1 MRIME
6 KLEGLGTAL
15 ITPFDANG
23 KVDYK
28 ALARLLDTQLTGFVD
43 YIVVLGTTGEAATL
57 TPEEKKE
64 VRQFIVEHVKLAALK
79 RPNPA
84 MDDPDICAAIRP
96 VSIPLVLG
104 VGGNNTAAV
113 CAALAAI
120 HDELLEN
127 YAAILSVCP
136 YYNKPNQEGLFRH
149 FCAVAEASPI
159 PVVLYNV
166 PGRTGVNLLPET
178 VMRIYEAH
186 PDKICGIKEASGN
199 VEQIKRLIKMSTEYR
214 VQNTDPISPYSVS
227 KAVCTPSG
235 KAGLLVISGD
245 DGIACELMEAGAAG
259 LISVA
264 SNAFPEDFYHI
275 VHDKDAALQAKYAE
289 TIKLLFAEGNPV
301 GIKAVLSQ
309 KGLIT
314 NSLRL
319 PLVPASE
326 ELQEKI
332 IQELGV
338 I

>member
-1 MRIME
+1 ME
-6 KLEGLGTAL
+6 KLKGLGTAL

-23 KVDYK
+23 KVDYE

-43 YIVVLGTTGEAATL
+43 YLVVLGTTGEAATL
-57 TPEEKKE
+57 TAEEKKE
-64 VRQFIVEHVKLAALK
+64 VRQFIAEHVKLAAFK
-79 RPNPA
+79 RHYPA

-96 VSIPLVLG
+96 VPIPLVLG

-113 CAALAAI
+113 CAELDAMR
-120 HDELLEN
+120 DELSEN

-136 YYNKPNQEGLFRH
+136 YYNKPNQEGLYQH

-186 PDKICGIKEASGN
+186 PDKIIGIKEASGN
-199 VEQIKRLIKMSTEYR
+199 LEQIKRLIGLTAKR
-214 VQNTDPISPYSVS
+214 SVS
-227 KAVCTPSG
+227 E
-235 KAGLLVISGD
+235 AGLLVISGD

-264 SNAFPEDFYHI
+264 SNAFPEDFWHI

-289 TIKLLFAEGNPV
+289 IIKLLFAEGNPV
-301 GIKAVLSQ
+301 GIKAVLAQ
-309 KGLIT
+309 KGLID
-314 NSLRL
+314 NYLRR
-319 PLVPASE
+319 PLVPASA
-326 ELQEKI
+326 ELNRRISAI
-332 IQELGV
+332 I
-338 I
+338 